1 MNNLTIVIPAKYESE
16 SLPVVLDQFTDKS
29 YEVCVVLEK
38 SDTETINS
46 IREKNCRI
54 IYQSKKGFGNA
65 LIEGIISSQTEYF
78 CIFNADGSMEINEI
92 DIMLEQISNSDCDII
107 FASRYEKNSKSD
119 DDTIVTWIGNKI
131 FTLIGKIFFSL
142 NITDIL
148 YTFVLGK
155 TKEVKELNLNQNDF
169 RFCVELPIK
178 AKKKGLNL
186 CTITAHEKKRIA
198 GKKKVNAFRDGFL
211 ILSHIFILIALI
223 KTLLIKLI

>member
-1 MNNLTIVIPAKYESE
+1 MTNLTIVIPAKYESE
-16 SLPVVLDQFTDKS
+16 SLPVVLDQFIGKS
-29 YEVCVVLEK
+29 YDVCVVLEK

-54 IYQSKKGFGNA
+54 VYQSKKGFGNA

-92 DIMLEQISNSDCDII
+92 DIMLEKISNSDCDII

-119 DDTIVTWIGNKI
+119 DDTIVTWIGNKV

-155 TKEVKELNLNQNDF
+155 TKEVQELNLNQDDF

-198 GKKKVNAFRDGFL
+198 GKKKVNAFKDGLL
-211 ILSHIFILIALI
+211 ILSHMLFLFFN
-223 KTLLIKLI
+223 

>member
-1 MNNLTIVIPAKYESE
+1 MTNLTIVIPAKYESE
-16 SLPVVLDQFTDKS
+16 SLPVVLDQFIDKS
-29 YEVCVVLEK
+29 YDVCVVLEK

-54 IYQSKKGFGNA
+54 VYQSKKGFGNA

-92 DIMLEQISNSDCDII
+92 DIMLEKISNSDCDII

-211 ILSHIFILIALI
+211 ILSHMLFLFFN
-223 KTLLIKLI
+223 

>member
-1 MNNLTIVIPAKYESE
+1 MTNLTIVIPAKYESE
-16 SLPVVLDQFTDKS
+16 SLPVVLDQFIGKS
-29 YEVCVVLEK
+29 YDVCVVLEK

-54 IYQSKKGFGNA
+54 VYQSKKGFGNA

-92 DIMLEQISNSDCDII
+92 DIMLEKISNSDCDII

-211 ILSHIFILIALI
+211 ILSHMLFLFFN
-223 KTLLIKLI
+223 

>member
-1 MNNLTIVIPAKYESE
+1 MTNLTIVIPAKYESE
-16 SLPVVLDQFTDKS
+16 SLPVVLDQFIGKS
-29 YEVCVVLEK
+29 YDVCVVLEK

-54 IYQSKKGFGNA
+54 VYQSKKGFGNA

-92 DIMLEQISNSDCDII
+92 DIMLEKISNSDCDII

-119 DDTIVTWIGNKI
+119 DDTIVTWIGNKV

-155 TKEVKELNLNQNDF
+155 TKEVKELNLNQDDF

-198 GKKKVNAFRDGFL
+198 GKKKVNAFRDGLL
-211 ILSHIFILIALI
+211 ILSHMLFLFFN
-223 KTLLIKLI
+223 

>member
-1 MNNLTIVIPAKYESE
+1 MTNLTIVIPAKYESE
-16 SLPVVLDQFTDKS
+16 SLPVVLDQFIDKS
-29 YEVCVVLEK
+29 YDVCVVLEK

-54 IYQSKKGFGNA
+54 VYQSKKGFGNA

-92 DIMLEQISNSDCDII
+92 DIMLEKISNSDCDII

-131 FTLIGKIFFSL
+131 FTLIGKIFFYL

-198 GKKKVNAFRDGFL
+198 GKKKVNALRDGFL
-211 ILSHIFILIALI
+211 ILSHMLFLFFN
-223 KTLLIKLI
+223 